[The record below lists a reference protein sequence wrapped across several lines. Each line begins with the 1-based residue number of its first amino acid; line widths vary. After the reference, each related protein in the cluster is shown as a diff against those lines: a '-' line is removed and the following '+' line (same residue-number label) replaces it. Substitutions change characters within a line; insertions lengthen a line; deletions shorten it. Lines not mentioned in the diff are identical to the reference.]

1 EDNIYQLTKQL
12 LTDQDE
18 YRKMS
23 QASNPYG
30 DGWASR
36 RIAEALLYSY
46 GYRRARP
53 DVFKDK

>member
-1 EDNIYQLTKQL
+1 
-12 LTDQDE
+12 
-18 YRKMS
+18 
-23 QASNPYG
+23 SNPYG